1 MSQIPPLHSRALQRL
16 QWRQVQALVPSQIR
30 TLILP
35 VGTVEAHG
43 SACLGTDNYI
53 PESISLAI
61 AEGLHALVAPTVNH
75 GITRSLIRYPG
86 GTTVSPETFSGYVSE
101 VIESAAMSGFKE
113 FFIMN
118 GHGGNNSALKQLA
131 LDLHREHGLCIAV
144 IHWWELVEKVTEQ
157 HFGHAGGHAGTDE
170 TAMVLAL
177 DPSLADE
184 KSYSPDLAYTFVPG
198 ADIYPVPGT
207 VLLYKEGEGYPEFD
221 LIKAKEYQA
230 KVFGAVRDFCLMIQ
244 SRWRAAG
251 LS

>member
-1 MSQIPPLHSRALQRL
+1 MTTEKLPSRELQRL
-16 QWRQVQALVPSQIR
+16 HWRQVQGLVPGRVR

-61 AEGLHALVAPTVNH
+61 AEKLDALVAPIVNH

-86 GTTVSPETFSGYVSE
+86 GTTVSPETFAAYVSE
-101 VIESAAMSGFKE
+101 IIASAALTGFKE

-131 LDLHREHGLCIAV
+131 LDLHREKGLCIAV
-144 IHWWELVEKVTEQ
+144 IHWWELVEKMTAE

-170 TAMVLAL
+170 TAMIIAL
-177 DPSLADE
+177 DPALADQ
-184 KSYSPDLAYTFVPG
+184 KSYTPDLAYTFVPG

-207 VLLYKEGEGYPEFD
+207 ILLYKEGEGCPEFD
-221 LIKAKEYQA
+221 LPKAKQYQG
-230 KVFGAVRDFCLMIQ
+230 KVFAAVESFCLMVQ